1 MSSFTSLI
9 MTLEDAGIP
18 FEFER
23 GLMSNT
29 VYYPQKKGFEYK
41 AIEKGGEYCH
51 FTREGDGKYSNVKEI
66 VSLWVKTNDMKNLF
80 NALMES
86 TTFPE
91 PMDIDRVIFSPPAT
105 IVKWMDGAKTVVK
118 TQDGE
123 CFDKEKGLAM
133 CIAKRAFGN
142 KGNYYEVFKYFIED

>member
-41 AIEKGGEYCH
+41 AIENGGEYYH
-51 FTREGDGKYSNVKEI
+51 FTREGDGEYSNVKEI
-66 VSLWVKTNDMKNLF
+66 VSLWVKTNDRKNLF

-86 TTFPE
+86 ATFPD

-105 IVKWMDGAKTVVK
+105 IVKWLDGTKTVVK
-118 TQDGE
+118 ADE
-123 CFDKEKGLAM
+123 EFDKEKGLAM
-133 CIAKRAFGN
+133 CIAKKALGN